1 MPAPKK
7 NALSEITKRFGITAR
22 EARDIATAV
31 GTLGKAVTTLP
42 GKGLSTKKAVKNL
55 GRQVSEAKTAAVKG
69 KTGTTSM
76 QYKQTAAS
84 AKAVKE
90 AKARSAQKGLMGK
103 LTPEMTSVKYEEKKS
118 KKR

>member
-7 NALSEITKRFGITAR
+7 NALSDITKRFGITAR

-31 GTLGKAVTTLP
+31 GTLGKAVTQP
-42 GKGLSTKKAVKNL
+42 GKGLSAKKAVKNL
-55 GRQVSEAKTAAVKG
+55 GRQVSEVKTAAAKG

-90 AKARSAQKGLMGK
+90 AKARDVKRGLMGK
-103 LTPEMTSVKYEEKKS
+103 LTPEITAVKYEERKG